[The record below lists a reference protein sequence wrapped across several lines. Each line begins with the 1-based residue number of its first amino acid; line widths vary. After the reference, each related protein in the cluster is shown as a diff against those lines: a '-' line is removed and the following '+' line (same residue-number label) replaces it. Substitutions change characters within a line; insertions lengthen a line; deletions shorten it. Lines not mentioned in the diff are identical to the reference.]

1 MWKNWQ
7 SRKIQQGTFANQ
19 MGNAGLEN
27 SKPLLT
33 ILSSQI
39 CLGYWQFVDV
49 QGYPKKWNPIKPLKY
64 SVWYAGG
71 KQWPGQECHIW

>member
-1 MWKNWQ
+1 
-7 SRKIQQGTFANQ
+7 

-33 ILSSQI
+33 IVASQI

-49 QGYPKKWNPIKPLKY
+49 QVYPKK
-64 SVWYAGG
+64 
-71 KQWPGQECHIW
+71 